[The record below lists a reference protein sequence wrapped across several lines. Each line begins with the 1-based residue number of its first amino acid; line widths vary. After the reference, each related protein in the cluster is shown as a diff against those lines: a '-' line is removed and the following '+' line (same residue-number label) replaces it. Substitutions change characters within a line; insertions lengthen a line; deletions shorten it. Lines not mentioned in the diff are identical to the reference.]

1 MDDYITD
8 AQLAEALEAFEATPV
23 PFIPTCFI
31 SSGFCPS
38 SPLVSTACAPS
49 SVLSSSSASGPPS
62 IPNPLPTSS
71 SLYSAANQALPLYR
85 YALQKLTKKS
95 TNQE

>member
-38 SPLVSTACAPS
+38 SPLVSTAFYTVNSTGSDFARWYRGKT
-49 SVLSSSSASGPPS
+49 VQASWH
-62 IPNPLPTSS
+62 
-71 SLYSAANQALPLYR
+71 R
-85 YALQKLTKKS
+85 RLQDQPQS
-95 TNQE
+95 ESNHHD